1 MSPMALRARRVVDAA
16 RTNVPE
22 GTFAVGAGLALGS
35 LAAWGYQIFAEKRL
49 SDPGYNAVNALWVLT
64 FVATPGFFQP
74 LEQEVARAIA
84 HRRAEG
90 VGGGPVLW
98 RAARLGLTLAALL
111 AVASAVV
118 AVAAPSVVHQLFKN
132 QPDEWFLL
140 AAFIVA
146 LFTYACAYLAR
157 GALSGNHRFR
167 NYGMM
172 HGTEGVGRIVAVIA
186 VVALS
191 HQAAKDSHGVTHT
204 YASPGLFALALA
216 LPPIIAVIVSLW
228 GQHGLAMP
236 GPEAPYS
243 ELSSALAWLLAA
255 SVLAQVLSYAPV
267 FAAQI
272 LVKNDAKSQAAL
284 AGFVTA
290 MFLAR
295 VPLLMFQAVQAALLP
310 KLSAHA
316 AQGKHD
322 EFRSGLMRLFAL
334 VLAIAVIGVLGALV
348 IGKPV
353 GKVIFHEKWTLGN
366 GALALLAAGAG
377 AYIVAFTLAQGLIAL
392 RGYPRLT
399 LGWTLGAIAFVLI
412 MPFGLPGF
420 AHDVFTRAQ
429 LAFLASSAVAAA
441 VIAIQ
446 LMRTMRVSTASIDD
460 LVEVIQHEPLEF

>member
-1 MSPMALRARRVVDAA
+1 MALRARRVVEAA
-16 RTNVPE
+16 RANVPE

-35 LAAWGYQIFAEKRL
+35 LAAWGYQIFAEKKL

-74 LEQEVARAIA
+74 LEQEVARAMA

-98 RAARLGLTLAALL
+98 RAARLGLMLAALL
-111 AVASAVV
+111 GVASVV
-118 AVAAPSVVHQLFKN
+118 IAFAAPGVIHQLFKN
-132 QPDEWFLL
+132 QPDQWWLL
-140 AAFIVA
+140 VAFIVA

-172 HGTEGVGRIVAVIA
+172 HGIEGVGRIIAVIA
-186 VVALS
+186 VVALTS
-191 HQAAKDSHGVTHT
+191 VVAKDKNGHPHT
-204 YASPGLFALALA
+204 YASPGWFALALA

-228 GQHGLAMP
+228 GQKGLAKP

-255 SVLAQVLSYAPV
+255 SVFAQVLSYAPV
-267 FAAQI
+267 FAAQV
-272 LVKNDAKSQAAL
+272 LVKNDSHSQALL

-316 AQGKHD
+316 AQGEHD
-322 EFRSGLMRLFAL
+322 EFRSGLMRLFAI
-334 VLAIAVIGVLGALV
+334 VVGIALLGVLGALV
-348 IGKPV
+348 AGKPV
-353 GKVIFHEKWTLGN
+353 GKIIFHEKWTLGN

-377 AYIVAFTLAQGLIAL
+377 AYIIAFTLAQGLIAL
-392 RGYPRLT
+392 RGYSRLT
-399 LGWTLGAIAFVLI
+399 LGWVLGGIAFLLV
-412 MPFGLPGF
+412 MPFGMPGF

-429 LAFLASSAVAAA
+429 LAFLVSSVVAA
-441 VIAIQ
+441 IAIVVQ
-446 LMRTMRVSTASIDD
+446 LLLTMRTHTVAFDE